1 MSGGGEDTSPKAF
14 VGRGCCPWGL
24 ERQSASLAAR
34 PMADANAE
42 AAAQPTDYV
51 RVKRKKITIF
61 LNIDPKLDTVHDLR
75 ARINHITKVPTTDVK
90 FFIDK
95 DGEVPIDENKY
106 LGDQS
111 VSAEP
116 RRAAPRPLR
125 LMRLTAHGSRRSG
138 ERVRG
143 VGSFDLRG
151 VRRHSDAPL
160 LLTLP
165 RSLNPLSDPER
176 GHSVHG
182 LPKGGLGRVGRD

>member
-1 MSGGGEDTSPKAF
+1 
-14 VGRGCCPWGL
+14 
-24 ERQSASLAAR
+24 
-34 PMADANAE
+34 MADANAE

-75 ARINHITKVPTTDVK
+75 ARINHITKVPTTDVR

-111 VSAEP
+111 VSADP

-125 LMRLTAHGSRRSG
+125 LMRLTAHRSRRSG
-138 ERVRG
+138 ERERV

-151 VRRHSDAPL
+151 VRRRSDAPL
-160 LLTLP
+160 LLTCLV
-165 RSLNPLSDPER
+165 PLTLSQIQNEDILYMVYRKEGSDEWEEIDMATE
-176 GHSVHG
+176 GAALKAEG
-182 LPKGGLGRVGRD
+182 A

>member
-1 MSGGGEDTSPKAF
+1 
-14 VGRGCCPWGL
+14 
-24 ERQSASLAAR
+24 
-34 PMADANAE
+34 MADANAE

-75 ARINHITKVPTTDVK
+75 ARINHITKVPTTDVR

-111 VSAEP
+111 VSADPPGPAPSATHATHRTRLAEEW
-116 RRAAPRPLR
+116 RERAWC
-125 LMRLTAHGSRRSG
+125 GF
-138 ERVRG
+138 
-143 VGSFDLRG
+143 FDLRG
-151 VRRHSDAPL
+151 VRRRSDAPL

-176 GHSVHG
+176 GYPVHG
-182 LPKGGLGRVGRD
+182 LPKGGLGRVGGD